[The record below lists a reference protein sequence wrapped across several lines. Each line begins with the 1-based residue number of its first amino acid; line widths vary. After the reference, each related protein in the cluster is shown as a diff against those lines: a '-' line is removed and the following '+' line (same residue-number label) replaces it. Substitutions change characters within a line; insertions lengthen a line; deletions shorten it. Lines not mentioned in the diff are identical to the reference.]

1 MPQGSSLDHADRRI
15 PGRRRR
21 RRERW
26 AARLRPALYGLGI
39 DAIIIAVLLVAQ
51 RRTQLGLSVLSRRV
65 QGETDAQFPR
75 PRFLGNGNIEDF
87 EKVAAELEE
96 IRRADK
102 TDAVTGLPGQTETR
116 NMLLLYSEVA
126 AMEGARLSAC
136 VADLDHFK
144 VINDTHGH
152 AAGDEVLRQLG
163 DRVKGVLDSGHPIGR
178 WGGDEFL
185 LLFPRTDLSSARELA
200 EEVRSAVEGSPFG
213 LADGTNLRLTV
224 TLGVASASGIGLDA
238 NRLFMAADGDLIE
251 AKQVG
256 RNRVGL
262 GRFVG
267 SSRTTDFEG

>member
-185 LLFPRTDLSSARELA
+185 LLLNNSGLTEATAQIDRLRKWVCGNYTVQVNSATKELRVDASIGLA
-200 EEVRSAVEGSPFG
+200 ERQPEETVKELLDR
-213 LADGTNLRLTV
+213 ADAR
-224 TLGVASASGIGLDA
+224 
-238 NRLFMAADGDLIE
+238 MYEQKAA
-251 AKQVG
+251 
-256 RNRVGL
+256 
-262 GRFVG
+262 
-267 SSRTTDFEG
+267 SRTHANHPAR